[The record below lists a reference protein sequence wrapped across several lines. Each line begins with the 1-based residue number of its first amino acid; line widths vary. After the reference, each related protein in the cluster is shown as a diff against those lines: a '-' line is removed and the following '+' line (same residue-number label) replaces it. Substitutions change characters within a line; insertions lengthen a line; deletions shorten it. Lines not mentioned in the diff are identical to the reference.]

1 MNRTLIA
8 AIGLILAFCIGI
20 FFYAEWQKQKFD
32 ASLPE
37 PPAPTEVQAA
47 ETETEGGHTEAGHW
61 HGDEWHAEPHPAGQ
75 QAENKTATQRK
86 ATSHPLV
93 EELVNPTPEDIAE
106 LDRSY
111 FGSLGLKPPPP
122 GYHYI
127 WDGPDVVKRDANGN
141 PILQRDDEPYVQI
154 TTVIGFAPTR
164 TQWERFNQLHR
175 ELADAES
182 NGDTFRAQ
190 QLRND
195 IKQLEADAQGPVPS
209 MSASYAV
216 APEDDTDAHREEME
230 RKMDEAAIQAYMDLG
245 LGHLVG
251 R

>member
-1 MNRTLIA
+1 MNRKTMVIAISILIA
-8 AIGLILAFCIGI
+8 FCTGI
-20 FFYAEWQKQKFD
+20 YFWAEWQKKAFD

-37 PPAPTEVQAA
+37 PPAPKVQAA
-47 ETETEGGHTEAGHW
+47 ETETEGGHW
-61 HGDEWHAEPHPAGQ
+61 HGDEWHAEPHNMQ
-75 QAENKTATQRK
+75 EQAENKPAMQRK

-93 EELVNPTPEDIAE
+93 EELINPTPEDIAE

-127 WDGPDVVKRDANGN
+127 WDEPDVVKRDANGN
-141 PILQRDDEPYVQI
+141 PIMQRNDEPYVEI
-154 TTVIGFAPTR
+154 TTTIGFAPTR
-164 TQWERFNQLHR
+164 AQWERLNQFHR
-175 ELADAES
+175 ELNDAEY

-209 MSASYAV
+209 IGASWAV
-216 APEDDTDAHREEME
+216 ATENDTDAYREEME
-230 RKMDEAAIQAYMDLG
+230 RKIEEASKQAYIDFG

-251 R
+251 Q